1 MKIYTTAAIV
11 AATTAVAVTAGRATP
26 VILVL
31 TTTMIGKRQSVRVS
45 SMNNSV
51 CWSKHEN

>member
-31 TTTMIGKRQSVRVS
+31 TMTMIGKRQSVRTS
-45 SMNNSV
+45 SINNSV